1 MRIIVDAMGG
11 DNAPGEI
18 VKGALRA
25 RKELGVDVVLV
36 GRKEEIERCLNPDDI
51 CQFEI
56 VDAREIVTMED
67 DPSTATRRKKDSSMT
82 VALNLLRD
90 GKGDAVVSAGSTG
103 ALLTGATLIV
113 KRIRGIRRA
122 AMAPVLPAGEH
133 GVMLIDCGANV
144 ECTPEYLLQFGLMG
158 SVYAR
163 RMMGCEEPRVGLL
176 NVGTEDTKGGELQ
189 HQAFALLTGATLIV
203 KRIKG
208 IRRAAMAPVLP
219 AGEHGIMLIDCGAN
233 VECTPEYLL
242 QFAYMGSFYA
252 KKMMGCESPRVGLLN
267 VGTEDTKG
275 GELQH
280 QAFALLK
287 QAAEEGRI
295 NFVGNVE
302 GTGVFMGA
310 ADVVV
315 TDGFTGNVL
324 LKGTEG
330 AINFMMGALKGV
342 FYKSTKNKLA
352 AAVLKNDLKAMKKSM
367 DVNEVG
373 GTAFV
378 GISKPVIKAHGSS
391 KEAAFFAA
399 IRQAIAFV
407 NAGVVEDIEN
417 NIEYMKL
424 KAEN

>member
-1 MRIIVDAMGG
+1 
-11 DNAPGEI
+11 
-18 VKGALRA
+18 
-25 RKELGVDVVLV
+25 
-36 GRKEEIERCLNPDDI
+36 
-51 CQFEI
+51 
-56 VDAREIVTMED
+56 
-67 DPSTATRRKKDSSMT
+67 MT

-103 ALLTGATLIV
+103 
-113 KRIRGIRRA
+113 
-122 AMAPVLPAGEH
+122 
-133 GVMLIDCGANV
+133 
-144 ECTPEYLLQFGLMG
+144 
-158 SVYAR
+158 
-163 RMMGCEEPRVGLL
+163 
-176 NVGTEDTKGGELQ
+176 
-189 HQAFALLTGATLIV
+189 ALLTGATLIV

-233 VECTPEYLL
+233 VECTAEYLL
-242 QFAYMGSFYA
+242 QFAFMGSFYA
-252 KKMMGCESPRVGLLN
+252 KKMMGCDNPRVGLLN

-287 QAAEEGRI
+287 QAGDEGRI

-302 GTGVFMGA
+302 GTGVFEGA

-324 LKGTEG
+324 LKATEG
-330 AINFMMGALKGV
+330 TIKFLMKSLKGV

-352 AAVLKNDLKAMKKSM
+352 AAVLKNDLAAMKKSM

-378 GISKPVIKAHGSS
+378 GISKPVIKAHGASN
-391 KEAAFFAA
+391 AASLFAA
-399 IRQAIAFV
+399 VRQAKAFV
-407 NAGVVEDIEN
+407 DAGVIEDIN
-417 NIEYMKL
+417 RNIEYMKL
-424 KAEN
+424 RTEA